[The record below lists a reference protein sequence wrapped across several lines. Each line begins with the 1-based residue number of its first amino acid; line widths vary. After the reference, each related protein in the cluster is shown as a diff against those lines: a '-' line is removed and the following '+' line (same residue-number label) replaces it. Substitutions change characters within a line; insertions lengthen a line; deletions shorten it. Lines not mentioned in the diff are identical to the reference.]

1 MSRNSVSY
9 SLPLPYGLGSNTL
22 TARALVRSAVFSTQ
36 PYRGPSAR
44 PCYQRPTRL
53 ASADEF
59 EVWQLSGWQLDQADA
74 ELWHQIVRVAVL
86 QNQGTVTSHATVNV
100 SHTQLMSAAA
110 RNKGGKTR
118 TLLSSSLQRLMA
130 ATFEIQS
137 RRQAVLFQPLMAV
150 TAASTQ
156 SGRLDVTLGAGLP
169 ELVQGRQ
176 FVILRRSERTPLLR
190 EPLACGLHAYFASH
204 VMPYPI
210 KSHTLKRLLG
220 RGSMQDS
227 KWRLA
232 LTAALVRL
240 REVTGWSVCN
250 LGTDG
255 KVTVVR
261 TQGKAPN
268 AAFPGMPIPERMATA
283 SLNDASMELECIRTA
298 IDI

>member
-100 SHTQLMSAAA
+100 SHTQLMSAAS

-118 TLLSSSLQRLMA
+118 TLLSRSLQRLMA
-130 ATFEIQS
+130 AKFEIQCRHQS
-137 RRQAVLFQPLMAV
+137 VLFQPLMAV
-150 TAASTQ
+150 TAVTTQ

-176 FVILRRSERTPLLR
+176 FVILRRAERAPLLQ

-204 VMPYPI
+204 VTPYPI
-210 KSHTLKRLLG
+210 KSQTLKCLLG
-220 RGSMQDS
+220 RQRMQDS
-227 KWRLA
+227 KWRHALA
-232 LTAALVRL
+232 AALVRL
-240 REVTGWSVCN
+240 REVTGWPVCN
-250 LGTDG
+250 LGPDG

-261 TQGKAPN
+261 ALEQNPMASFPRIPAPN
-268 AAFPGMPIPERMATA
+268 LMDSASPTDAIVGVERIRMA
-283 SLNDASMELECIRTA
+283 L
-298 IDI
+298 DI